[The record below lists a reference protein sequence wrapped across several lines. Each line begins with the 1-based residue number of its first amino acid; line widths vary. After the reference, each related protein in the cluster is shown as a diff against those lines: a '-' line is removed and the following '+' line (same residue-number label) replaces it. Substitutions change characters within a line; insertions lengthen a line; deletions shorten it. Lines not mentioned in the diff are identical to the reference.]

1 MGEYVV
7 SESINFPFQLVISIV
22 GSILIGAYALSQP
35 NENSDDDD
43 FGNGGGG
50 MMQPVAATGVI

>member
-7 SESINFPFQLVISIV
+7 SESINFPFQLVLSIV

-43 FGNGGGG
+43 FAMAMG
-50 MMQPVAATGVI
+50 A